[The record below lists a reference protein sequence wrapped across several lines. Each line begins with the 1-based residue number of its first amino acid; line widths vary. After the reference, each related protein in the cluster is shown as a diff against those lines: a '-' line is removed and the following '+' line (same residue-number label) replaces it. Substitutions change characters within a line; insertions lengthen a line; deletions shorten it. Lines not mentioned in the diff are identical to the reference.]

1 MRKLCLTFLLV
12 VVAALPVFAQ
22 GSADGDD
29 LKSIFM
35 KHLQTSKNFT
45 VKVAEAMPEENYGF
59 KLTPEQMSFGGQL
72 THLSQALSYFL
83 STFAGEKPN
92 GGKPA
97 SESKADVIAYV
108 KSSYD
113 KAISQVSELTPEQI
127 HKSYKF
133 GGQGSRTGVD
143 LLLGIL
149 DHCTNH
155 RASAEMYLRA
165 KGITPPKYE
174 F

>member
-1 MRKLCLTFLLV
+1 
-12 VVAALPVFAQ
+12 
-22 GSADGDD
+22 
-29 LKSIFM
+29 
-35 KHLQTSKNFT
+35 
-45 VKVAEAMPEENYGF
+45 
-59 KLTPEQMSFGGQL
+59 MSFGGQL
-72 THLSQALSYFL
+72 AHLSQALGYFL
-83 STFAGEKPN
+83 SAFASEKPN

-113 KAISQVSELTPEQI
+113 KAISQVSQLTPEQI
-127 HKSYKF
+127 HKTYKF
-133 GGQGSRTGVD
+133 GGQGSMTGLD
-143 LLLGIL
+143 LLLGML
-149 DHCTNH
+149 DHATNH